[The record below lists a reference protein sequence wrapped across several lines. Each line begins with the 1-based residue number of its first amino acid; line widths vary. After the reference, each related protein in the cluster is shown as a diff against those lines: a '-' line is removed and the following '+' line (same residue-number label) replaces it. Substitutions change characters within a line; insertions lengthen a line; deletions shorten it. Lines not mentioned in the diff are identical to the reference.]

1 MSKIIRVNMTAV
13 EIKHEDTPQQYAPL
27 GGRAL
32 TSKLVLDEVPANCD
46 PLGEDNK
53 LVIAP
58 GLLSGT

>member
-1 MSKIIRVNMTAV
+1 MSKILRANMTATELKWEEV
-13 EIKHEDTPQQYAPL
+13 PGQYAPL